1 MMDSLR
7 AGLEYLLSP
16 VFGAFAPWAVIF
28 ALTMI
33 KIVAIIAPLMICLS
47 VAYLCWSQYCRAFRF
62 VATACRCVEVII
74 KRSCLTGARRAVFIF
89 DCAGYL

>member
-33 KIVAIIAPLMICLS
+33 KIVAIIAPLMIC
-47 VAYLCWSQYCRAFRF
+47 VAYLTYAERRVNRGNYLYHRQRKYHRPR
-62 VATACRCVEVII
+62 R
-74 KRSCLTGARRAVFIF
+74 KRTKHRR
-89 DCAGYL
+89 